1 MTPVAAPF
9 ADPKAAGS
17 NSAYLHN
24 LILPSSHEVVETC
37 GVSQLVAGATII
49 AYLHKAILPLSR
61 AAMET
66 CGALPLLVH
75 GMLVPNFTQPSKQMV
90 K

>member
-1 MTPVAAPF
+1 MALVAAPS
-9 ADPKAAGS
+9 ADPEAAGS
-17 NSAYLHN
+17 NSAYLHDR
-24 LILPSSHEVVETC
+24 ILPLSHEVVETC

-66 CGALPLLVH
+66 CGVLPLLVR
-75 GMLVPNFTQPSKQMV
+75 GMLVPNFTQPSKQAA